1 MKKIIFSVLALSLIA
16 GSISGQSKI
25 EKEKEAIK
33 KVIQA
38 QLDAGRT
45 NSYEG
50 EAAVWAHTPYIY
62 KAETVG
68 WDSISFKYQENFK
81 ARKVRWEKDNNKWTV
96 NKASNFDIYVNGNF
110 ASVFHDHYNEW
121 TENGEEKTGDGNR
134 GHKYLEKID
143 GEWKI
148 IAVFPGQN

>member
-1 MKKIIFSVLALSLIA
+1 MKKIIFSILALSLIVGGA
-16 GSISGQSKI
+16 FCQKNI

-38 QLDAGRT
+38 QLDASRT

-50 EAAVWAHTPYIY
+50 EVAVWAHTPYIV
-62 KAETVG
+62 KNETVG
-68 WDSISFKYQENFK
+68 WDSISFNYQRNFK
-81 ARKVRWEKDNNKWTV
+81 ARKDTMEQRNVKWTV
-96 NKASNFDIYVNGNF
+96 RKASNFDIYVNGNF